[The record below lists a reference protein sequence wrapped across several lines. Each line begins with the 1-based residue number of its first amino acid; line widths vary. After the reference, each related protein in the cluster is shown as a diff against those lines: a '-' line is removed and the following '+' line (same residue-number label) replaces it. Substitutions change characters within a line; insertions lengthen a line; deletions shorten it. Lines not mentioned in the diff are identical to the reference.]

1 MPLQHQRIDGATL
14 LMHRV
19 FVVHCAGTPLQDQRI
34 GIGTIS
40 YRPMQQLFV
49 ACCTGKALQYR
60 RIDGGSA
67 LDDRERAIQDFNRP
81 GSDVFIFLLS
91 IRAAGRGLNL
101 QVRCGTCFPMCLR
114 ASRCSLPA
122 AASSCQRA
130 ASPLPVCHAVA
141 LFI

>member
-1 MPLQHQRIDGATL
+1 MPCACVARAAGTPLQYQRIDSATL

-34 GIGTIS
+34 DIGTIS
-40 YRPMQQLFV
+40 YRPVQQLFV

-67 LDDRERAIQDFNRP
+67 LEDREKAITDFNAP
-81 GSDVFIFLLS
+81 NSDVFIFLLS

-101 QVRCGTCFPMCLR
+101 QARSTAACLR
-114 ASRCSLPA
+114 DLQTR
-122 AASSCQRA
+122 
-130 ASPLPVCHAVA
+130 
-141 LFI
+141 